1 MSPEADDH
9 RPIVAKFKA
18 DYPESEWVP
27 YLEQVLAEKERAANY
42 APQMPITYLDNAAG
56 ISTLPELL
64 AQFAGRRVYVDLW
77 ATWCAPCKAEFS
89 AFYKLMEFF
98 DRHQVTPLFISID
111 DARDEAKWRAVV
123 KGANLLGYHARA
135 SDALQEDIQQRIYG
149 HAPLSVP
156 RYLLVDERGNILNP
170 DAARPSSTDFLKQ
183 QMIKAFKLKE

>member
-1 MSPEADDH
+1 VGS
-9 RPIVAKFKA
+9 
-18 DYPESEWVP
+18 
-27 YLEQVLAEKERAANY
+27 
-42 APQMPITYLDNAAG
+42 AG
-56 ISTLPELL
+56 PELL

-77 ATWCAPCKAEFS
+77 ASWCGPCKAEFS
-89 AFYKLMEFF
+89 SYYKLMEFF
-98 DRHQVTPLFISID
+98 VRHQITPLFISID
-111 DARDEAKWRAVV
+111 EAKDEAKWRAVV

-135 SDALQEDIQQRIYG
+135 SDALQEDIQQRFYG